1 MATMS
6 PVKRQHNISILLP
19 VVAAFC
25 GLWLGE
31 HQAGP
36 LPVRD
41 LLAAIAIAA
50 IAASALW
57 RVGRVVAVAAAI
69 GVVLIFGTAWTV
81 GAREARHAFNACVEN
96 GEQLRLALANHHAV
110 HGRYPATLAE
120 LAVPVPGALRLP
132 PQVLRYR
139 SDASGYRLSFS
150 DWLVQHEASESRP
163 FEADK

>member
-1 MATMS
+1 MDTMS
-6 PVKRQHNISILLP
+6 SVNRQHYVLVFLL

-69 GVVLIFGTAWTV
+69 GVVLIFGTAWAV
-81 GAREARHAFNACVEN
+81 GAREAKHAFNACVEN
-96 GEQLRLALANHHAV
+96 GERVRVALAHYHTI
-110 HGRYPATLAE
+110 HGRYPTTLAE
-120 LAVPVPGALRLP
+120 LVVPAPGELRLP
-132 PQVLRYR
+132 PHVLQYQ
-139 SDASGYRLSFS
+139 SAVSSYRLSFS

-163 FEADK
+163 FEANK

>member
-1 MATMS
+1 MS
-6 PVKRQHNISILLP
+6 HSKRQYATAFCLLGFTA
-19 VVAAFC
+19 VC

-41 LLAAIAIAA
+41 LLGAIAIAA
-50 IAASALW
+50 IAALALW
-57 RVGRVVAVAAAI
+57 RGGRAMAVAAAI
-69 GVVLIFGTAWTV
+69 GVVLIFGTAWTI
-81 GAREARHAFNACVEN
+81 GAREARLAFNACVEN
-96 GEQLRLALANHHAV
+96 GELVRVALAHYHSM
-110 HGRYPATLAE
+110 HGRYPTTLAE

-132 PQVLRYR
+132 PHVLRYR

-163 FEADK
+163 FEANK